1 MGDSK
6 ALNDDGAFCIGEDV
20 LPLSSLEVCPLPL
33 RFENRLC
40 PLNLN
45 GEGLLRKVAGI
56 VAIESRRTVK
66 GA

>member
-6 ALNDDGAFCIGEDV
+6 ALGDGGALGIGEDA
-20 LPLSSLEVCPLPL
+20 LPSSSLGGRPLPL
-33 RFENRLC
+33 RFENRLR
-40 PLNLN
+40 PPNLN